1 MESDTLKVIAVDDE
15 HLALTLLEGFVAR
28 APGLEL
34 IGRYQSPVD
43 ALAEIRASQPD
54 LLLLDIQMPGLSG
67 MNLLRSLPRP
77 PVTIFTTAYPD
88 YAVEAYD
95 LDVVDY
101 LLKPFSFERFLRA
114 AGKAREQLRPVQSSG
129 QQAVPSRSS
138 DETITIKVDGKL
150 LRVPVA
156 EIQYVEGMREYLR
169 LHCDGGRYLTLE
181 RFHQLEARLPAG
193 QFVRIHKS
201 YLAAKSRI
209 RTLEG
214 NQLEVA
220 GEWLPVSRSK
230 REAVKREIF
239 GSDG

>member
-1 MESDTLKVIAVDDE
+1 MVFDTLKVIAVDDE
-15 HLALTLLEGFVAR
+15 HLALTLLEDFVGR

-34 IGRYQSPVD
+34 IGRFQSPVE
-43 ALAEIRASQPD
+43 ALVKIRTEQPD

-67 MNLLRSLPRP
+67 LNLLRSLPRP

-114 AGKAREQLRPVQSSG
+114 AGKAREQLRPARDSG
-129 QQAVPSRSS
+129 QQAASGQSSR
-138 DETITIKVDGKL
+138 ETITIKVDGKL
-150 LRVPVA
+150 LRLPVA

-169 LHCDGGRYLTLE
+169 LHCDGARYLTLE
-181 RFHQLEARLPAG
+181 RFHQFEARLPAG

-201 YLAAKSRI
+201 YLAARSRI

-220 GEWLPVSRSK
+220 GEWLPVSRSR
-230 REAVKREIF
+230 REAIKREIF

>member
-1 MESDTLKVIAVDDE
+1 MDSDTLKIIAVDDE
-15 HLALTLLEGFVAR
+15 HLALSLLEDFINK

-34 IGRYQSPVD
+34 IGRYQSPLA
-43 ALAEIRASQPD
+43 ALAEISAGQPD

-114 AGKAREQLRPVQSSG
+114 AGKAREQLRPAQNSG
-129 QQAVPSRSS
+129 QQAVPGRSPQ
-138 DETITIKVDGKL
+138 ETITIKVDGKL
-150 LRVPVA
+150 LRIPVA

-169 LHCDGGRYLTLE
+169 LHCDSGRYLTLE
-181 RFHQLEARLPAG
+181 RFHQMEARLPAG

-201 YLAAKSRI
+201 YLAARSRI

-214 NQLEVA
+214 TQLEVA

-230 REAVKREIF
+230 REAIRRDIF
-239 GSDG
+239 GNDG

>member
-1 MESDTLKVIAVDDE
+1 MLKVIAVDDE
-15 HLALTLLEGFVAR
+15 HLALTLLEDFVAR

-34 IGRYQSPVD
+34 IGRYQSPIE
-43 ALAEIRASQPD
+43 ALAEIRAGQPD

-101 LLKPFSFERFLRA
+101 LLKPYSFERFLRA
-114 AGKAREQLRPVQSSG
+114 AGKAREQLRPARESGDLSVPGQS
-129 QQAVPSRSS
+129 PS
-138 DETITIKVDGKL
+138 ETITIKVDGKL

-201 YLAAKSRI
+201 YLAARNRI

-220 GEWLPVSRSK
+220 GEWLPVSRGK
-230 REAVKREIF
+230 REAVKREVF
-239 GSDG
+239 GNDH

>member
-15 HLALTLLEGFVAR
+15 HLALTLLEDFIDR

-43 ALAEIRASQPD
+43 ALAEIRARQPD

-114 AGKAREQLRPVQSSG
+114 AGKAREQLHPTQNSG
-129 QQAVPSRSS
+129 QQVVMSRSS
-138 DETITIKVDGKL
+138 NETITIKVDGKL
-150 LRVPVA
+150 LRVPVV

>member
-1 MESDTLKVIAVDDE
+1 MEPDTLKVIAVDDE
-15 HLALTLLEGFVAR
+15 HLALNLLEDFIGR

-34 IGRYQSPVD
+34 IGRYQSPLD
-43 ALAEIRASQPD
+43 ALVEIRAGQPD

-77 PVTIFTTAYPD
+77 PITIFTTAYPD

-114 AGKAREQLRPVQSSG
+114 AGKAREQLRPSRDNKHQG
-129 QQAVPSRSS
+129 LPGLPSN
-138 DETITIKVDGKL
+138 ETITIKVDGRL
-150 LRVPVA
+150 LRIPVA

-169 LHCDGGRYLTLE
+169 LHCDSGRYLTLE

-201 YLAAKSRI
+201 YLAAKNRI

-230 REAVKREIF
+230 RETVKREIF
-239 GSDG
+239 ESDG

>member
-1 MESDTLKVIAVDDE
+1 MNSDTLKVIAVDDE
-15 HLALTLLEGFVAR
+15 HLALNLLEDFVAR

-34 IGRYQSPVD
+34 IGRYQSPVE
-43 ALAEIRASQPD
+43 ALAEIRTRQPD

-101 LLKPFSFERFLRA
+101 LLKPFSFERFVRA
-114 AGKAREQLRPVQSSG
+114 SGKAREQLCPIQSTVASTAPGQSSN
-129 QQAVPSRSS
+129 
-138 DETITIKVDGKL
+138 ETITIKVDGKL
-150 LRVPVA
+150 LRIPVA

-181 RFHQLEARLPAG
+181 RFHQLEGRLPAG

-201 YLAAKSRI
+201 YLAARNRI
-209 RTLEG
+209 RALEG
-214 NQLEVA
+214 NQVEVG

-230 REAVKREIF
+230 REAVKREVF